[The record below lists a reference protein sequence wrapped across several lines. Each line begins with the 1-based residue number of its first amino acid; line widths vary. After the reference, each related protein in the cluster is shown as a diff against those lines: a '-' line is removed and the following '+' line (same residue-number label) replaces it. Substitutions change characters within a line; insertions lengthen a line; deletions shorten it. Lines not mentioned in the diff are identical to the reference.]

1 MAAWSARSFWAGVGL
16 TFVAFFLVKAA
27 WTILRDMASG
37 NGYRVE
43 RELASPGHTYRAVL
57 YTGMGGGAA
66 GWCAQYIAIASA
78 NTAFSPQG
86 ATETYS
92 YVFSGRCSS
101 DITFEWSANNRLR
114 IAYTIGDGTTVTQ
127 KPRTSDGAVA
137 VEYKLLQ

>member
-1 MAAWSARSFWAGVGL
+1 MAWSTRSFWAGVGV

-27 WTILRDMASG
+27 WPIFLDVVGG
-37 NGYRVE
+37 NDYKVD
-43 RELASPGHTYRAVL
+43 RELASPSRTYRAVL

-66 GWCAQYIAIASA
+66 GWCAQYVAIALA
-78 NTAFSPQG
+78 NTPFSPQS

-101 DITFEWSANNRLR
+101 DIAFEWATDNRLR
-114 IAYTIGDGTTVTQ
+114 VAYSIGEGTTVTQ
-127 KPRTSDGAVA
+127 KPRTNDGAVT